1 MSSLPIP
8 YYTCAHC
15 HKRIQFRENTMLE
28 LASGEARLIRKGR
41 LFNTK
46 LNGSLKWCQNCR
58 MHWYYLRK
66 KDFELV
72 MMWIV

>member
-1 MSSLPIP
+1 
-8 YYTCAHC
+8 
-15 HKRIQFRENTMLE
+15 MLE

-46 LNGSLKWCQNCR
+46 LNGSLKWCQNCGK
-58 MHWYYLRK
+58 HWYYLRK